1 MTLKQKSDGIYLDD
15 SFDDVMFDSLI
26 FDCDGVLIDITKS
39 YDQTIITTTKY
50 ILETLAKITDSIDID
65 FKIIDGFK
73 STGGFNDEVDLT
85 YAAILSIIAAK
96 KLKKDQTEFI
106 FNVIKNSDSTGIK
119 SVENFLKKQIDIS
132 EIIDG
137 FKSTGG
143 FNDEVDLTYASILSI
158 IAAKKLKKDQTEFI
172 FNVIKNSDSTGIK
185 SVEIFLKKQTDISV
199 IIDQLSYPGSHKEN
213 ILYQT
218 FDQLFYGPE
227 LYSKLFQNPSKF
239 SEPGLIEN
247 DDVIFNDNLSEK
259 LQKKFGKQISMV
271 TGRGKE
277 SVRYSLK
284 HLLEK
289 FDLTN
294 SAFLEDESR
303 DLAKPNPQA
312 LINSISGMNS
322 KSCLY
327 VGDSMEDFLMAKKS
341 TILGYKTTFCGIIGT
356 SKNPQE
362 KLKLFEQNEAILV
375 LDSIELLPKV
385 LNLE

>member
-1 MTLKQKSDGIYLDD
+1 MTLKQKSEGIYLDD

-96 KLKKDQTEFI
+96 KLKKEQTEFI

-132 EIIDG
+132 EIID
-137 FKSTGG
+137 
-143 FNDEVDLTYASILSI
+143 
-158 IAAKKLKKDQTEFI
+158 
-172 FNVIKNSDSTGIK
+172 
-185 SVEIFLKKQTDISV
+185 
-199 IIDQLSYPGSHKEN
+199 QLSYPGSHKEN
-213 ILYQT
+213 ILYQI

-227 LYSKLFQNPSKF
+227 LYSKLFQKSSKF
-239 SEPGLIEN
+239 SDPGLIEN